1 MKKVSLLLVA
11 LAIVASAL
19 GLQASRAQAAGSIT
33 YANSAYVEGKGIVYV
48 FDATGFRNKDLKG
61 ASIYVGSDFYDLFC
75 WVTEDKEQIVCNAQG
90 GLTQFAGQT
99 AILYF
104 AGHIFYVGVP
114 AASAP
119 KEEAGPLVCPE
130 GLVLGADVMVDFDGD
145 LIGPFFVPGSTL
157 AEVQSQAESW
167 FEGWPF
173 EIVSELYCSTPPS

>member
-1 MKKVSLLLVA
+1 MKKVSLLLAA

-33 YANSAYVEGKGIVYV
+33 YASSAYVEGKGIVYV
-48 FDATGFRNKDLKG
+48 FDATGFRNKDVKG

-75 WVTEDKEQIVCNAQG
+75 WVTKDKEQIVCNAQG

-104 AGHIFYVGVP
+104 AGHIFYVSVP
-114 AASAP
+114 AAGAP
-119 KEEAGPLVCPE
+119 KEEASPLICPE

-145 LIGPFFVPGSTL
+145 IETYFVPGSTL
-157 AEVQSQAESW
+157 AEVQSQAERW
-167 FEGWPF
+167 FEGFSF
-173 EIVSELYCSTPPS
+173 EIVSELYCSLPPS